1 MRKFLYSGVL
11 IIILGIIGII
21 IYFTLPQV
29 NPNYQIVTDFARIEK
44 ENIHSRDYVN
54 KIADIQK
61 NIRKAKDENIN
72 ISIAGKRYSGWGHT
86 FNKNGLIIDMSDMKK
101 ILDYNPEEK
110 KIRVE
115 SGITWWEIQKI
126 INKDDLSIKV
136 MQSSNIFSVGG
147 SLSSNIHGRDPRFG
161 TIVDTIE
168 SFRLITSVLGYL
180 D

>member
-72 ISIAGKRYSGWGHT
+72 ISIAGKRYSG
-86 FNKNGLIIDMSDMKK
+86 
-101 ILDYNPEEK
+101 
-110 KIRVE
+110 
-115 SGITWWEIQKI
+115 
-126 INKDDLSIKV
+126 
-136 MQSSNIFSVGG
+136 
-147 SLSSNIHGRDPRFG
+147 
-161 TIVDTIE
+161 
-168 SFRLITSVLGYL
+168 
-180 D
+180 